1 MENFSDNIKNQTPFT
16 FLLSAIK
23 PYKWY
28 YLLMMQAPFANG
40 IYSLLYNYAI
50 KLIIDSF
57 ATAEIVAIADIFW
70 PIVLFIFSCFYL
82 EISWRIHNFAAWK
95 TMPYLMQDIMNAVNN
110 YVFNHSYNYFQN
122 SLGGAITS
130 KIKGINDGAQK
141 IHNAFEFNVSNPTIM
156 TVFTGIALAIV
167 NLQLF
172 LVVLIFVIIQGCLAI
187 AFGRVLNKIEQDKE
201 NIWHS
206 IIGNIADNIANVF
219 TIFAHGRNRAEN
231 SRIDQIYCKKYIPT
245 SLKWH
250 KIDFIMSC
258 IMGACYVC
266 LMIVLLF
273 YLIYLKNHQQISVG
287 DIAFVFSLTY
297 IFSDSSWKMINAIKD
312 FTKDVANFRSSFSI
326 MQITKNPIDKADAKE
341 LVI

>member
-1 MENFSDNIKNQTPFT
+1 
-16 FLLSAIK
+16 
-23 PYKWY
+23 
-28 YLLMMQAPFANG
+28 MMQAPFANG

-50 KLIIDSF
+50 KMIIDNF
-57 ATAEIVAIADIFW
+57 ATAEIVVITDIFW
-70 PIVLFIFSCFYL
+70 PIVIFIFASIYL
-82 EISWRIHNFAAWK
+82 ECSWRIHNFAAWK
-95 TMPYLMQDIMNAVNN
+95 TMPYIMQDIMNAVNN
-110 YVFNHSYNYFQN
+110 YVFSHSYSYFQN

-141 IHNAFEFNVSNPTIM
+141 IHNAFEFQVSNPVIM
-156 TVFTGIALAIV
+156 TVFTGTALAIV
-167 NLQLF
+167 NLKLF
-172 LVVLIFVIIQGCLAI
+172 LIVLIFVIIQGSLAI

-219 TIFAHGRNRAEN
+219 TIFAHGRNRSEN
-231 SRIDQIYCKKYIPT
+231 SRIDQIYREKYIPA

-258 IMGACYVC
+258 ITGLVYIAFV
-266 LMIVLLF
+266 VGLLF
-273 YLIYLKNHQQISVG
+273 YLILLKNNQEISVG

-297 IFSDSSWKMINAIKD
+297 IFCDSSWKMIVAIKD
-312 FTKDVANFRSSFSI
+312 FTKDLANFRSSFSI
-326 MQITKNPIDKADAKE
+326 MQNPQNPIDKIDAKE